1 LPLSLL
7 SEEAFVQPH
16 RLAAFGLIKIP
27 DREVFGRAVA
37 FCVEQEFGKESDLA
51 AREVENIF
59 TDILERAKAL
69 DPVNTRKWFDKLT
82 ALHLSGGSLGIGCPD
97 ETTVAFLRDNCKS
110 SFTRAAQQITGHL
123 VAVSFD
129 VDHRKKSRR
138 QSKRSGPELKLH
150 PDYTF
155 DSFVV
160 GPSNR
165 LAQASCVAVS
175 QSPGNTYN
183 PLFLYGSVGLGKTHL
198 LHAVCC
204 EARQKF
210 DRAVIQFLS
219 CEDFVNRFIR
229 AIEKGN
235 LAGFQSQFRTVDMLV
250 IDDIQ
255 FLREREQSQEEFFH
269 TFNVLYN
276 NGKQIILSADSP
288 PGKIPSLEER
298 LISRFNWGLV
308 TRIDPP
314 SYETRVAIV
323 QKKAHLRGLSI
334 CDEITEYIARKV
346 HANIRELEGALTT
359 IYAVATTTGEQI
371 TLELAQR
378 ALEGQISS
386 AARHISITDII
397 EVVTSH
403 FDVRLADLQS
413 KKRSQSIT
421 EPRQICMYLAR
432 NLTKH
437 SLEEIGGHL
446 GGRDHTTVMHACSKI
461 GQAQSSDPQM
471 HATLTE
477 LTEQITQV
485 PRA

>member
-1 LPLSLL
+1 M
-7 SEEAFVQPH
+7 
-16 RLAAFGLIKIP
+16 
-27 DREVFGRAVA
+27 AV
-37 FCVEQEFGKESDLA
+37 S
-51 AREVENIF
+51 EVEDIF
-59 TDILERAKAL
+59 TDIIDRTKTL
-69 DPVNTRKWFDKLT
+69 DPANARKWFDSLT
-82 ALHLSGGSLGIGCPD
+82 VLHLNGGSLGIGCPD
-97 ETTVAFLRDNCKS
+97 EATVQFLQDNCKS

-123 VAVSFD
+123 IAVDFS
-129 VDHRKKSRR
+129 VDAHEKVDSGSRR
-138 QSKRSGPELKLH
+138 FESGSDEAVLQKKHGSTAGLRRASPGRELSEVKIRPLKLH

-155 DSFVV
+155 DNFVV

-165 LAQASCVAVS
+165 LAHASCVAVS

-183 PLFLYGSVGLGKTHL
+183 PLFIYGNSGLGKTHL
-198 LHAVCC
+198 LHAVCF
-204 EARQKF
+204 ETQRKSNG
-210 DRAVIQFLS
+210 AVIQFLS

-229 AIEKGN
+229 AIEEGN
-235 LAGFQSQFRTVDMLV
+235 LSGFQSQFRTVDMLV
-250 IDDIQ
+250 IDDVQ
-255 FLREREQSQEEFFH
+255 FLREREHSQEEFFH
-269 TFNVLYN
+269 TFNALYN

-288 PGKIPSLEER
+288 PVKIPSLEAR

-323 QKKAHLRGLSI
+323 QKKAHLRGLDI
-334 CDEITEYIARKV
+334 CDEIAEYIARKV

-359 IYAVATTTGEQI
+359 IYAVATTTDKVI
-371 TLELAQR
+371 DLELAQI
-378 ALEGQISS
+378 ALEGQIKA

-432 NLTKH
+432 HLTKH

-461 GQAQSSDPQM
+461 SQAEKSDPQM
-471 HATLTE
+471 HLLLGE
-477 LTEQITQV
+477 LTKQITQT
-485 PRA
+485 PQA

>member
-1 LPLSLL
+1 M
-7 SEEAFVQPH
+7 
-16 RLAAFGLIKIP
+16 
-27 DREVFGRAVA
+27 AV
-37 FCVEQEFGKESDLA
+37 S
-51 AREVENIF
+51 EVEDIF
-59 TDILERAKAL
+59 TDIIDRTKTL
-69 DPVNTRKWFDKLT
+69 DPANVRKWFDKLT
-82 ALHLSGGSLGIGCPD
+82 VLHLNGGSLGIGCPN
-97 ETTVAFLRDNCKS
+97 EATVQFLQDNCKR
-110 SFTRAAQQITGHL
+110 SFTLAAQQVTGYLITVDFG
-123 VAVSFD
+123 VSTSEKSD
-129 VDHRKKSRR
+129 SSSRR
-138 QSKRSGPELKLH
+138 FASGSGDLVLQKKHKIAPLKLH

-155 DSFVV
+155 DNFVV

-165 LAQASCVAVS
+165 LVHASCVAVS

-183 PLFLYGSVGLGKTHL
+183 PLFIYGNSGLGKTHI
-198 LHAVCC
+198 LHAVCF
-204 EARQKF
+204 EAQRKSNG
-210 DRAVIQFLS
+210 AVIQFLS

-229 AIEKGN
+229 AIEEGN
-235 LAGFQSQFRTVDMLV
+235 LSGFQSQFRTVDMLI
-250 IDDIQ
+250 IDDVQ
-255 FLREREQSQEEFFH
+255 FLREREHSQEEFFH
-269 TFNVLYN
+269 TFNALYN

-288 PGKIPSLEER
+288 PVKIPSLEER

-323 QKKAHLRGLSI
+323 QKKAHLRGLNI
-334 CDEITEYIARKV
+334 CDEIAEYIARKL

-359 IYAVATTTGEQI
+359 IYAVATTTDKVI
-371 TLELAQR
+371 DLELAQI
-378 ALEGQISS
+378 ALEGQIK
-386 AARHISITDII
+386 AAVRHISITDII

-461 GQAQSSDPQM
+461 SQANKSDPQM
-471 HATLTE
+471 HTLLGE
-477 LTEQITQV
+477 LTKQITQT
-485 PRA
+485 PKA